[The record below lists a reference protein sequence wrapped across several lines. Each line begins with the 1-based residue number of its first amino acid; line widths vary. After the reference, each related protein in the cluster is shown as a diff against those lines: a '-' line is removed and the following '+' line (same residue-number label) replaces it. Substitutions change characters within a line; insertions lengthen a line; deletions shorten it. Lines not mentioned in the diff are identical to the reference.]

1 LFIAVVIVE
10 INPHTLP
17 EMHQTKVGC
26 CVKKWGHLIVVLVVV
41 IIVVIVLIA
50 VVLTIVIIVIIIII
64 EITPPLWQKC
74 IWPCG
79 WLLCIVNPPPIILSF
94 LFQPLDWMR

>member
-1 LFIAVVIVE
+1 MVIAVVVLILFIAVVNIE

-26 CVKKWGHLIVVLVVV
+26 CVKKQGRLIVVLVVV

-50 VVLTIVIIVIIIII
+50 VVLTIVIIVIIID
-64 EITPPLWQKC
+64 ITPPLCQEC
-74 IWPCG
+74 I
-79 WLLCIVNPPPIILSF
+79 
-94 LFQPLDWMR
+94 